1 MNEHNKANNRWVD
14 ERKEDGADF
23 IDRMYDIMN
32 VQSRAQNKIDQQTG
46 REILIDGIPQENDI
60 KAQEGVSLAD
70 FKKTMM
76 PWIRKWTELKDRDNL

>member
-32 VQSRAQNKIDQQTG
+32 VQSRALNKID
-46 REILIDGIPQENDI
+46 
-60 KAQEGVSLAD
+60 
-70 FKKTMM
+70 
-76 PWIRKWTELKDRDNL
+76 